1 MLKQAHLMTG
11 WTDGRTKERNNEG
24 VVAFTACFYLLL
36 APRYFKRALC
46 FFWIDPLPLGL
57 LLGMFNVCVAG
68 PIMLG
73 NNVINTYR
81 QSQR

>member
-1 MLKQAHLMTG
+1 MLKQALDDRM
-11 WTDGRTKERNNEG
+11 DGRTDGKNEG